1 MDIEANINKYFGARE
16 PTADSASFDY
26 CFNYFQSRREQGQIP
41 ALADEPL
48 LESSCLQ
55 LGFYLASWGMLR
67 GSSKLSRKS
76 LKHFAPV
83 IEVIAST
90 PATIWEIDTHGYSE
104 EVIATIL
111 DLARSIR
118 AAFPHRASDILV
130 SKIMLGVFGCIPAFD
145 TYFMKGFRVSSLNA
159 KALSQVGS
167 FYLRNAELIE
177 RHRVPTLDFISGEP
191 TSRVYSR
198 AKVIDMIFFVE
209 GLG

>member
-1 MDIEANINKYFGARE
+1 
-16 PTADSASFDY
+16 
-26 CFNYFQSRREQGQIP
+26 
-41 ALADEPL
+41 
-48 LESSCLQ
+48 
-55 LGFYLASWGMLR
+55 MLR
-67 GSSKLSRKS
+67 GSSKYKS

-177 RHRVPTLDFISGEP
+177 QHTRP
-191 TSRVYSR
+191 YSR
-198 AKVIDMIFFVE
+198 LHFWRTYKQS
-209 GLG
+209 L